1 MRKSISVAFFSLV
14 STLMVLGIVLM
25 GASEWVLFKNYFAKD
40 RYETLDQVVGV
51 TQRTAQYL
59 VQQAELPEGDE
70 LDALSTKLEIIGESA
85 EAYLFFTDNDGR
97 VMIASSPDKL
107 ESLTVPE
114 EMMEKIDASDA
125 DYYHVFGTLGG
136 MLDGKSYITVSEMRN
151 ENGQPS
157 GYLFLCSS
165 GEQLTQFKQQF
176 WSNFLLSACVMLL
189 CASILTKILMRQLTD
204 PLQKVTD
211 AAQRFGG
218 GDLSVRVEG
227 VEGEGEAADLA
238 RTFNRMADNIQMND
252 NSRGQFMGNIA
263 HELRTPMTTIKG
275 FVDGILDGTIPPD
288 MQNHYLQLVSEE
300 TGRLARLIQNML
312 DLSKLESGEYQVNAR
327 MFNIWE
333 TITGV
338 ALSAEQR
345 INDGMIDID
354 GLTMDEKVL
363 VYADPDLI
371 HQVVYNLLDNAIKFT
386 PAGGTI
392 RFGVEKL
399 GPEAEISIW
408 NSGQGISPEALPYV
422 FQRFYK
428 EDRSRGLHAR
438 GAGLGLNICK
448 VLVNLSGGQIRVESQ
463 QGEWCRFV
471 FTLPTVAPNPGG
483 ITCDYKCTTI
493 ADKNV
498 YRLDLETGKICNIP
512 VEENAV
518 VIRLGSFESQW
529 IQISNNGTDNKIS
542 HNSIRPEI
550 TIPLDA
556 EWKMKPLGKN
566 FCRFGYVDMSL
577 NRIEWENVEVKTF
590 IEQCDSTK
598 LLEKQQLRFSGAFG
612 TPKKITPAYPLA
624 CWYRVEFQMNEVPED
639 ICIFM
644 DRETMAGSYQLFIN
658 GKKADQKDWYD
669 VFVNDK
675 NNQALNIYS
684 MVKEGKNSIEIQMNI
699 EKDEDG
705 LRDPLYLWGSFGVT
719 ETAGIPLLTKQP
731 ETGCPDRHWCK
742 GFPYYSG
749 TMEYETCMKLE
760 IPVTEQQVNCFDIKL
775 GFQVPTYDCIET
787 RINGV
792 SLGVKAYTPYVW
804 QCPRD
809 VLQKDENIITIAVTN
824 TLANML
830 DGTYFDYDSQKLVNI
845 EP

>member
-227 VEGEGEAADLA
+227 VEGEGEVADLA

-275 FVDGILDGTIPPD
+275 FVDGILDGTIPPE

-333 TITGV
+333 TLTGV
-338 ALSAEQR
+338 ALAAEQR
-345 INDGMIDID
+345 INDGMIELE

-371 HQVVYNLLDNAIKFT
+371 HQVAYNLLDNAIKFT

-392 RFGVEKL
+392 RFSVEKL

-422 FQRFYK
+422 FERFYK

-438 GAGLGLNICK
+438 GSGLGLNICK
-448 VLVNLSGGQIRVESQ
+448 VLVNLAGGQIRVESQ

-471 FTLPTVAPNPGG
+471 FTLPTCSPNPGG
-483 ITCDYKCTTI
+483 MK
-493 ADKNV
+493 
-498 YRLDLETGKICNIP
+498 RLPDAAGQPGAVEDPASMKP
-512 VEENAV
+512 VE
-518 VIRLGSFESQW
+518 
-529 IQISNNGTDNKIS
+529 
-542 HNSIRPEI
+542 
-550 TIPLDA
+550 
-556 EWKMKPLGKN
+556 
-566 FCRFGYVDMSL
+566 
-577 NRIEWENVEVKTF
+577 
-590 IEQCDSTK
+590 
-598 LLEKQQLRFSGAFG
+598 
-612 TPKKITPAYPLA
+612 
-624 CWYRVEFQMNEVPED
+624 
-639 ICIFM
+639 
-644 DRETMAGSYQLFIN
+644 
-658 GKKADQKDWYD
+658 
-669 VFVNDK
+669 
-675 NNQALNIYS
+675 
-684 MVKEGKNSIEIQMNI
+684 
-699 EKDEDG
+699 
-705 LRDPLYLWGSFGVT
+705 
-719 ETAGIPLLTKQP
+719 
-731 ETGCPDRHWCK
+731 
-742 GFPYYSG
+742 
-749 TMEYETCMKLE
+749 
-760 IPVTEQQVNCFDIKL
+760 
-775 GFQVPTYDCIET
+775 
-787 RINGV
+787 
-792 SLGVKAYTPYVW
+792 
-804 QCPRD
+804 
-809 VLQKDENIITIAVTN
+809 
-824 TLANML
+824 
-830 DGTYFDYDSQKLVNI
+830 
-845 EP
+845 

>member
-1 MRKSISVAFFSLV
+1 MRKSISVAFFSTV

-227 VEGEGEAADLA
+227 VEGEGEVADLA
-238 RTFNRMADNIQMND
+238 RTFNQMAENIQSND

-333 TITGV
+333 TLTGV

-345 INDGMIDID
+345 INDGMIDLE

-371 HQVVYNLLDNAIKFT
+371 HQVAYNILDNAIKFT

-392 RFGVEKL
+392 KFHVEKL
-399 GPEAEISIW
+399 GPEVEISIW

-463 QGEWCRFV
+463 QGEWCQFV
-471 FTLPTVAPNPGG
+471 FTLPATPPNPSGM
-483 ITCDYKCTTI
+483 K
-493 ADKNV
+493 
-498 YRLDLETGKICNIP
+498 RLPDESGQPVP
-512 VEENAV
+512 VEDPA
-518 VIRLGSFESQW
+518 S
-529 IQISNNGTDNKIS
+529 
-542 HNSIRPEI
+542 
-550 TIPLDA
+550 
-556 EWKMKPLGKN
+556 MKP
-566 FCRFGYVDMSL
+566 
-577 NRIEWENVEVKTF
+577 
-590 IEQCDSTK
+590 
-598 LLEKQQLRFSGAFG
+598 
-612 TPKKITPAYPLA
+612 
-624 CWYRVEFQMNEVPED
+624 
-639 ICIFM
+639 
-644 DRETMAGSYQLFIN
+644 
-658 GKKADQKDWYD
+658 
-669 VFVNDK
+669 VN
-675 NNQALNIYS
+675 
-684 MVKEGKNSIEIQMNI
+684 
-699 EKDEDG
+699 
-705 LRDPLYLWGSFGVT
+705 
-719 ETAGIPLLTKQP
+719 
-731 ETGCPDRHWCK
+731 
-742 GFPYYSG
+742 
-749 TMEYETCMKLE
+749 
-760 IPVTEQQVNCFDIKL
+760 
-775 GFQVPTYDCIET
+775 
-787 RINGV
+787 
-792 SLGVKAYTPYVW
+792 
-804 QCPRD
+804 
-809 VLQKDENIITIAVTN
+809 
-824 TLANML
+824 
-830 DGTYFDYDSQKLVNI
+830 
-845 EP
+845 

>member
-70 LDALSTKLEIIGESA
+70 LDALSTKLEIISESA

-151 ENGQPS
+151 EHGQPS

-275 FVDGILDGTIPPD
+275 FVDGILDGTIPPE

-333 TITGV
+333 TLTGV
-338 ALSAEQR
+338 ALAAEQR
-345 INDGMIDID
+345 INDGMIELE

-371 HQVVYNLLDNAIKFT
+371 HQVAYNLLDNAIKFT

-392 RFGVEKL
+392 RFSVEKL

-422 FQRFYK
+422 FERFYK

-438 GAGLGLNICK
+438 GSGLGLNICK

-471 FTLPTVAPNPGG
+471 FTLPTCSPNPGG
-483 ITCDYKCTTI
+483 MK
-493 ADKNV
+493 
-498 YRLDLETGKICNIP
+498 RLPDAAGQPGAVEDPASMKP
-512 VEENAV
+512 VE
-518 VIRLGSFESQW
+518 
-529 IQISNNGTDNKIS
+529 
-542 HNSIRPEI
+542 
-550 TIPLDA
+550 
-556 EWKMKPLGKN
+556 
-566 FCRFGYVDMSL
+566 
-577 NRIEWENVEVKTF
+577 
-590 IEQCDSTK
+590 
-598 LLEKQQLRFSGAFG
+598 
-612 TPKKITPAYPLA
+612 
-624 CWYRVEFQMNEVPED
+624 
-639 ICIFM
+639 
-644 DRETMAGSYQLFIN
+644 
-658 GKKADQKDWYD
+658 
-669 VFVNDK
+669 
-675 NNQALNIYS
+675 
-684 MVKEGKNSIEIQMNI
+684 
-699 EKDEDG
+699 
-705 LRDPLYLWGSFGVT
+705 
-719 ETAGIPLLTKQP
+719 
-731 ETGCPDRHWCK
+731 
-742 GFPYYSG
+742 
-749 TMEYETCMKLE
+749 
-760 IPVTEQQVNCFDIKL
+760 
-775 GFQVPTYDCIET
+775 
-787 RINGV
+787 
-792 SLGVKAYTPYVW
+792 
-804 QCPRD
+804 
-809 VLQKDENIITIAVTN
+809 
-824 TLANML
+824 
-830 DGTYFDYDSQKLVNI
+830 
-845 EP
+845 

>member
-189 CASILTKILMRQLTD
+189 CASILTKLLMRKLTD

-227 VEGEGEAADLA
+227 VEGEGEVADLA
-238 RTFNRMADNIQMND
+238 RTFNRMADNIQTND

-275 FVDGILDGTIPPD
+275 FVDGMLDGTIPPD

-327 MFNIWE
+327 MFNIWD
-333 TITGV
+333 TLTGV

-345 INDGMIDID
+345 INDGMIEIE
-354 GLTMDEKVL
+354 GLTMDEKAL

-392 RFGVEKL
+392 RFSVEKL
-399 GPEAEISIW
+399 GPETEIAVW

-471 FTLPTVAPNPGG
+471 FTLPSQAPNPGG
-483 ITCDYKCTTI
+483 MK
-493 ADKNV
+493 
-498 YRLDLETGKICNIP
+498 RLPDEAGGAPAVEDPASMKP
-512 VEENAV
+512 VE
-518 VIRLGSFESQW
+518 
-529 IQISNNGTDNKIS
+529 
-542 HNSIRPEI
+542 
-550 TIPLDA
+550 
-556 EWKMKPLGKN
+556 
-566 FCRFGYVDMSL
+566 
-577 NRIEWENVEVKTF
+577 
-590 IEQCDSTK
+590 
-598 LLEKQQLRFSGAFG
+598 
-612 TPKKITPAYPLA
+612 
-624 CWYRVEFQMNEVPED
+624 
-639 ICIFM
+639 
-644 DRETMAGSYQLFIN
+644 
-658 GKKADQKDWYD
+658 
-669 VFVNDK
+669 
-675 NNQALNIYS
+675 
-684 MVKEGKNSIEIQMNI
+684 
-699 EKDEDG
+699 
-705 LRDPLYLWGSFGVT
+705 
-719 ETAGIPLLTKQP
+719 
-731 ETGCPDRHWCK
+731 
-742 GFPYYSG
+742 
-749 TMEYETCMKLE
+749 
-760 IPVTEQQVNCFDIKL
+760 
-775 GFQVPTYDCIET
+775 
-787 RINGV
+787 
-792 SLGVKAYTPYVW
+792 
-804 QCPRD
+804 
-809 VLQKDENIITIAVTN
+809 
-824 TLANML
+824 
-830 DGTYFDYDSQKLVNI
+830 
-845 EP
+845 

>member
-59 VQQAELPEGDE
+59 VQQAELPKGDE

-275 FVDGILDGTIPPD
+275 FVDGILDGTILPD

-333 TITGV
+333 TLTGV

-345 INDGMIDID
+345 INDGMIDLE

-371 HQVVYNLLDNAIKFT
+371 HQVAYNILDNAIKFT

-392 RFGVEKL
+392 KFHVEKL
-399 GPEAEISIW
+399 GPEVEISIW

-463 QGEWCRFV
+463 QGEWCQFV
-471 FTLPTVAPNPGG
+471 FTLPATPPNPSGM
-483 ITCDYKCTTI
+483 K
-493 ADKNV
+493 
-498 YRLDLETGKICNIP
+498 RLPDESGQPVP
-512 VEENAV
+512 VEDPA
-518 VIRLGSFESQW
+518 S
-529 IQISNNGTDNKIS
+529 
-542 HNSIRPEI
+542 
-550 TIPLDA
+550 
-556 EWKMKPLGKN
+556 MKP
-566 FCRFGYVDMSL
+566 
-577 NRIEWENVEVKTF
+577 
-590 IEQCDSTK
+590 
-598 LLEKQQLRFSGAFG
+598 
-612 TPKKITPAYPLA
+612 
-624 CWYRVEFQMNEVPED
+624 
-639 ICIFM
+639 
-644 DRETMAGSYQLFIN
+644 
-658 GKKADQKDWYD
+658 
-669 VFVNDK
+669 VN
-675 NNQALNIYS
+675 
-684 MVKEGKNSIEIQMNI
+684 
-699 EKDEDG
+699 
-705 LRDPLYLWGSFGVT
+705 
-719 ETAGIPLLTKQP
+719 
-731 ETGCPDRHWCK
+731 
-742 GFPYYSG
+742 
-749 TMEYETCMKLE
+749 
-760 IPVTEQQVNCFDIKL
+760 
-775 GFQVPTYDCIET
+775 
-787 RINGV
+787 
-792 SLGVKAYTPYVW
+792 
-804 QCPRD
+804 
-809 VLQKDENIITIAVTN
+809 
-824 TLANML
+824 
-830 DGTYFDYDSQKLVNI
+830 
-845 EP
+845 

>member
-227 VEGEGEAADLA
+227 VEGEGEVADLA

-275 FVDGILDGTIPPD
+275 FVDGMLDGTIPPD

-327 MFNIWE
+327 MFNIWD
-333 TITGV
+333 TLTGV

-345 INDGMIDID
+345 INDGMIEIE
-354 GLTMDEKVL
+354 GLTMDEKAL

-392 RFGVEKL
+392 RFSVEKL

-422 FQRFYK
+422 FERFYK

-438 GAGLGLNICK
+438 GSGLGLNICK
-448 VLVNLSGGQIRVESQ
+448 VLVNLAGGQIRVESQ

-471 FTLPTVAPNPGG
+471 FTLPTCSPNPGG
-483 ITCDYKCTTI
+483 MK
-493 ADKNV
+493 
-498 YRLDLETGKICNIP
+498 RLPDAAGQPGAVEEPASMKP
-512 VEENAV
+512 VE
-518 VIRLGSFESQW
+518 
-529 IQISNNGTDNKIS
+529 
-542 HNSIRPEI
+542 
-550 TIPLDA
+550 
-556 EWKMKPLGKN
+556 
-566 FCRFGYVDMSL
+566 
-577 NRIEWENVEVKTF
+577 
-590 IEQCDSTK
+590 
-598 LLEKQQLRFSGAFG
+598 
-612 TPKKITPAYPLA
+612 
-624 CWYRVEFQMNEVPED
+624 
-639 ICIFM
+639 
-644 DRETMAGSYQLFIN
+644 
-658 GKKADQKDWYD
+658 
-669 VFVNDK
+669 
-675 NNQALNIYS
+675 
-684 MVKEGKNSIEIQMNI
+684 
-699 EKDEDG
+699 
-705 LRDPLYLWGSFGVT
+705 
-719 ETAGIPLLTKQP
+719 
-731 ETGCPDRHWCK
+731 
-742 GFPYYSG
+742 
-749 TMEYETCMKLE
+749 
-760 IPVTEQQVNCFDIKL
+760 
-775 GFQVPTYDCIET
+775 
-787 RINGV
+787 
-792 SLGVKAYTPYVW
+792 
-804 QCPRD
+804 
-809 VLQKDENIITIAVTN
+809 
-824 TLANML
+824 
-830 DGTYFDYDSQKLVNI
+830 
-845 EP
+845 

>member
-25 GASEWVLFKNYFAKD
+25 SASEWVLFKNYFAKD

-151 ENGQPS
+151 EHGQPS

-371 HQVVYNLLDNAIKFT
+371 HQVVYNLLDNAIKFSAEGST
-386 PAGGTI
+386 MGLSITAKGGKAHVAVRNHGDTI
-392 RFGVEKL
+392 PPDELAMIFDRFHKSDKSRSVDREGV
-399 GPEAEISIW
+399 
-408 NSGQGISPEALPYV
+408 
-422 FQRFYK
+422 
-428 EDRSRGLHAR
+428 
-438 GAGLGLNICK
+438 GLGLYIVKTILNNHKENIS
-448 VLVNLSGGQIRVESQ
+448 VTSQ
-463 QGEWCRFV
+463 DGVTEFV
-471 FTLPTVAPNPGG
+471 FTL
-483 ITCDYKCTTI
+483 
-493 ADKNV
+493 
-498 YRLDLETGKICNIP
+498 
-512 VEENAV
+512 
-518 VIRLGSFESQW
+518 
-529 IQISNNGTDNKIS
+529 
-542 HNSIRPEI
+542 
-550 TIPLDA
+550 
-556 EWKMKPLGKN
+556 
-566 FCRFGYVDMSL
+566 
-577 NRIEWENVEVKTF
+577 
-590 IEQCDSTK
+590 
-598 LLEKQQLRFSGAFG
+598 
-612 TPKKITPAYPLA
+612 
-624 CWYRVEFQMNEVPED
+624 
-639 ICIFM
+639 
-644 DRETMAGSYQLFIN
+644 
-658 GKKADQKDWYD
+658 
-669 VFVNDK
+669 
-675 NNQALNIYS
+675 
-684 MVKEGKNSIEIQMNI
+684 
-699 EKDEDG
+699 
-705 LRDPLYLWGSFGVT
+705 
-719 ETAGIPLLTKQP
+719 
-731 ETGCPDRHWCK
+731 
-742 GFPYYSG
+742 
-749 TMEYETCMKLE
+749 
-760 IPVTEQQVNCFDIKL
+760 
-775 GFQVPTYDCIET
+775 
-787 RINGV
+787 
-792 SLGVKAYTPYVW
+792 
-804 QCPRD
+804 
-809 VLQKDENIITIAVTN
+809 
-824 TLANML
+824 TLA
-830 DGTYFDYDSQKLVNI
+830 
-845 EP
+845 

>member
-151 ENGQPS
+151 EHGQPS

-386 PAGGTI
+386 PAGRHHPLQG
-392 RFGVEKL
+392 GKA
-399 GPEAEISIW
+399 GPGSRDLHLELR
-408 NSGQGISPEALPYV
+408 SGHQPGGAALRVPAVLQGGPLPRPARPGRGPWPEHLQGAGEPFRRADPGGEPAGRV
-422 FQRFYK
+422 VPVRVH
-428 EDRSRGLHAR
+428 SAHR
-438 GAGLGLNICK
+438 GAEP
-448 VLVNLSGGQIRVESQ
+448 RRHE
-463 QGEWCRFV
+463 
-471 FTLPTVAPNPGG
+471 AP
-483 ITCDYKCTTI
+483 
-493 ADKNV
+493 
-498 YRLDLETGKICNIP
+498 
-512 VEENAV
+512 
-518 VIRLGSFESQW
+518 
-529 IQISNNGTDNKIS
+529 
-542 HNSIRPEI
+542 
-550 TIPLDA
+550 
-556 EWKMKPLGKN
+556 
-566 FCRFGYVDMSL
+566 
-577 NRIEWENVEVKTF
+577 
-590 IEQCDSTK
+590 
-598 LLEKQQLRFSGAFG
+598 
-612 TPKKITPAYPLA
+612 
-624 CWYRVEFQMNEVPED
+624 
-639 ICIFM
+639 
-644 DRETMAGSYQLFIN
+644 AG
-658 GKKADQKDWYD
+658 
-669 VFVNDK
+669 
-675 NNQALNIYS
+675 
-684 MVKEGKNSIEIQMNI
+684 
-699 EKDEDG
+699 
-705 LRDPLYLWGSFGVT
+705 
-719 ETAGIPLLTKQP
+719 
-731 ETGCPDRHWCK
+731 
-742 GFPYYSG
+742 
-749 TMEYETCMKLE
+749 
-760 IPVTEQQVNCFDIKL
+760 
-775 GFQVPTYDCIET
+775 
-787 RINGV
+787 
-792 SLGVKAYTPYVW
+792 
-804 QCPRD
+804 
-809 VLQKDENIITIAVTN
+809 
-824 TLANML
+824 
-830 DGTYFDYDSQKLVNI
+830 
-845 EP
+845 

>member
-1 MRKSISVAFFSLV
+1 MRKSISTAFFSLV

-151 ENGQPS
+151 EHGQPS

-189 CASILTKILMRQLTD
+189 CASILTKLLMRKLTD

-227 VEGEGEAADLA
+227 VEGEGEVADLA
-238 RTFNRMADNIQMND
+238 RTFNRMADNIQTND

-275 FVDGILDGTIPPD
+275 FVDGMLDGTIPPD

-327 MFNIWE
+327 MFNIWD
-333 TITGV
+333 TLTGV

-345 INDGMIDID
+345 INDGMIEIE
-354 GLTMDEKVL
+354 GLTMDEKAL

-392 RFGVEKL
+392 RFSVEKL
-399 GPEAEISIW
+399 GPETEIAVW

-471 FTLPTVAPNPGG
+471 FTLPSQAPNPGG
-483 ITCDYKCTTI
+483 MK
-493 ADKNV
+493 
-498 YRLDLETGKICNIP
+498 RLPDEAGGAPAVEDPASMKP
-512 VEENAV
+512 VE
-518 VIRLGSFESQW
+518 
-529 IQISNNGTDNKIS
+529 
-542 HNSIRPEI
+542 
-550 TIPLDA
+550 
-556 EWKMKPLGKN
+556 
-566 FCRFGYVDMSL
+566 
-577 NRIEWENVEVKTF
+577 
-590 IEQCDSTK
+590 
-598 LLEKQQLRFSGAFG
+598 
-612 TPKKITPAYPLA
+612 
-624 CWYRVEFQMNEVPED
+624 
-639 ICIFM
+639 
-644 DRETMAGSYQLFIN
+644 
-658 GKKADQKDWYD
+658 
-669 VFVNDK
+669 
-675 NNQALNIYS
+675 
-684 MVKEGKNSIEIQMNI
+684 
-699 EKDEDG
+699 
-705 LRDPLYLWGSFGVT
+705 
-719 ETAGIPLLTKQP
+719 
-731 ETGCPDRHWCK
+731 
-742 GFPYYSG
+742 
-749 TMEYETCMKLE
+749 
-760 IPVTEQQVNCFDIKL
+760 
-775 GFQVPTYDCIET
+775 
-787 RINGV
+787 
-792 SLGVKAYTPYVW
+792 
-804 QCPRD
+804 
-809 VLQKDENIITIAVTN
+809 
-824 TLANML
+824 
-830 DGTYFDYDSQKLVNI
+830 
-845 EP
+845 

>member
-275 FVDGILDGTIPPD
+275 FVDGILDGTIPPE

-333 TITGV
+333 TLTGV
-338 ALSAEQR
+338 ALAAEQR
-345 INDGMIDID
+345 INDGMIELE

-371 HQVVYNLLDNAIKFT
+371 HQVAYNLLDNAIKFT

-392 RFGVEKL
+392 RFRVEKL

-422 FQRFYK
+422 FERFYK

-438 GAGLGLNICK
+438 GSGLGLNICK

-471 FTLPTVAPNPGG
+471 FTLPTCSPNPGG
-483 ITCDYKCTTI
+483 MK
-493 ADKNV
+493 
-498 YRLDLETGKICNIP
+498 RLPDAAGQPGAVEEPASMKP
-512 VEENAV
+512 VE
-518 VIRLGSFESQW
+518 
-529 IQISNNGTDNKIS
+529 
-542 HNSIRPEI
+542 
-550 TIPLDA
+550 
-556 EWKMKPLGKN
+556 
-566 FCRFGYVDMSL
+566 
-577 NRIEWENVEVKTF
+577 
-590 IEQCDSTK
+590 
-598 LLEKQQLRFSGAFG
+598 
-612 TPKKITPAYPLA
+612 
-624 CWYRVEFQMNEVPED
+624 
-639 ICIFM
+639 
-644 DRETMAGSYQLFIN
+644 
-658 GKKADQKDWYD
+658 
-669 VFVNDK
+669 
-675 NNQALNIYS
+675 
-684 MVKEGKNSIEIQMNI
+684 
-699 EKDEDG
+699 
-705 LRDPLYLWGSFGVT
+705 
-719 ETAGIPLLTKQP
+719 
-731 ETGCPDRHWCK
+731 
-742 GFPYYSG
+742 
-749 TMEYETCMKLE
+749 
-760 IPVTEQQVNCFDIKL
+760 
-775 GFQVPTYDCIET
+775 
-787 RINGV
+787 
-792 SLGVKAYTPYVW
+792 
-804 QCPRD
+804 
-809 VLQKDENIITIAVTN
+809 
-824 TLANML
+824 
-830 DGTYFDYDSQKLVNI
+830 
-845 EP
+845 

>member
-25 GASEWVLFKNYFAKD
+25 GFSEWVLFSNYFASD

-51 TQRTAQYL
+51 TQRAAQYL
-59 VQQAELPEGDE
+59 VQEAELPEGDE
-70 LDALSTKLEIIGESA
+70 LDTLSTKLEIIGESA
-85 EAYLFFTDNDGR
+85 EAYLFFTDNDGSIL
-97 VMIASSPDKL
+97 IASNPEMLHGDTVDEAVLTKADSVDKN
-107 ESLTVPE
+107 
-114 EMMEKIDASDA
+114 
-125 DYYHVFGTLGG
+125 YHLFST
-136 MLDGKSYITVSEMRN
+136 LDGVLAEKSYISVSEMRS
-151 ENGQPS
+151 ERGGHS

-165 GEQLTQFKQQF
+165 GEQLAEFKQQF

-238 RTFNRMADNIQMND
+238 RTFNRMADNIQTND

-275 FVDGILDGTIPPD
+275 FVDGILDGTIPPEL
-288 MQNHYLQLVSEE
+288 QNHYLQLVSEE

-345 INDGMIDID
+345 INDGMIEID

-392 RFGVEKL
+392 RFKVEKL

-448 VLVNLSGGQIRVESQ
+448 VLVNLSGGQIRVESE

-483 ITCDYKCTTI
+483 MK
-493 ADKNV
+493 
-498 YRLDLETGKICNIP
+498 RLPDESGGEPAVEDPASMKP
-512 VEENAV
+512 VE
-518 VIRLGSFESQW
+518 
-529 IQISNNGTDNKIS
+529 
-542 HNSIRPEI
+542 
-550 TIPLDA
+550 
-556 EWKMKPLGKN
+556 
-566 FCRFGYVDMSL
+566 
-577 NRIEWENVEVKTF
+577 
-590 IEQCDSTK
+590 
-598 LLEKQQLRFSGAFG
+598 
-612 TPKKITPAYPLA
+612 
-624 CWYRVEFQMNEVPED
+624 
-639 ICIFM
+639 
-644 DRETMAGSYQLFIN
+644 
-658 GKKADQKDWYD
+658 
-669 VFVNDK
+669 
-675 NNQALNIYS
+675 
-684 MVKEGKNSIEIQMNI
+684 
-699 EKDEDG
+699 
-705 LRDPLYLWGSFGVT
+705 
-719 ETAGIPLLTKQP
+719 
-731 ETGCPDRHWCK
+731 
-742 GFPYYSG
+742 
-749 TMEYETCMKLE
+749 
-760 IPVTEQQVNCFDIKL
+760 
-775 GFQVPTYDCIET
+775 
-787 RINGV
+787 
-792 SLGVKAYTPYVW
+792 
-804 QCPRD
+804 
-809 VLQKDENIITIAVTN
+809 
-824 TLANML
+824 
-830 DGTYFDYDSQKLVNI
+830 
-845 EP
+845 

>member
-114 EMMEKIDASDA
+114 EMMEKIDASGA

-189 CASILTKILMRQLTD
+189 CASILTKLLMRKLTD

-227 VEGEGEAADLA
+227 VEGEGEVADLA
-238 RTFNRMADNIQMND
+238 RTFNRMADNIQTND

-275 FVDGILDGTIPPD
+275 FVDGILDGTIPPE

-333 TITGV
+333 TLTGV
-338 ALSAEQR
+338 ALAAEQR
-345 INDGMIDID
+345 INDGMIELE

-371 HQVVYNLLDNAIKFT
+371 HQVAYNLLDNAIKFT

-392 RFGVEKL
+392 RFSVEKL
-399 GPEAEISIW
+399 GPETEIAVW

-471 FTLPTVAPNPGG
+471 FTLPSQAPNPGG
-483 ITCDYKCTTI
+483 MK
-493 ADKNV
+493 
-498 YRLDLETGKICNIP
+498 RLPDEAGGAPAVEDPASMKP
-512 VEENAV
+512 VE
-518 VIRLGSFESQW
+518 
-529 IQISNNGTDNKIS
+529 
-542 HNSIRPEI
+542 
-550 TIPLDA
+550 
-556 EWKMKPLGKN
+556 
-566 FCRFGYVDMSL
+566 
-577 NRIEWENVEVKTF
+577 
-590 IEQCDSTK
+590 
-598 LLEKQQLRFSGAFG
+598 
-612 TPKKITPAYPLA
+612 
-624 CWYRVEFQMNEVPED
+624 
-639 ICIFM
+639 
-644 DRETMAGSYQLFIN
+644 
-658 GKKADQKDWYD
+658 
-669 VFVNDK
+669 
-675 NNQALNIYS
+675 
-684 MVKEGKNSIEIQMNI
+684 
-699 EKDEDG
+699 
-705 LRDPLYLWGSFGVT
+705 
-719 ETAGIPLLTKQP
+719 
-731 ETGCPDRHWCK
+731 
-742 GFPYYSG
+742 
-749 TMEYETCMKLE
+749 
-760 IPVTEQQVNCFDIKL
+760 
-775 GFQVPTYDCIET
+775 
-787 RINGV
+787 
-792 SLGVKAYTPYVW
+792 
-804 QCPRD
+804 
-809 VLQKDENIITIAVTN
+809 
-824 TLANML
+824 
-830 DGTYFDYDSQKLVNI
+830 
-845 EP
+845 

>member
-25 GASEWVLFKNYFAKD
+25 GFSEWVLFSNYFASD

-51 TQRTAQYL
+51 TQRAAQYL
-59 VQQAELPEGDE
+59 VQEAELPEGDE
-70 LDALSTKLEIIGESA
+70 LDTLSTKLEIIGESA
-85 EAYLFFTDNDGR
+85 EAYLFFTDNDGSIL
-97 VMIASSPDKL
+97 IASNPEMLHGDTVDEAVLTKADSVDKN
-107 ESLTVPE
+107 
-114 EMMEKIDASDA
+114 
-125 DYYHVFGTLGG
+125 YHLFST
-136 MLDGKSYITVSEMRN
+136 LDGVLAEKSYISVSEMRS
-151 ENGQPS
+151 ERGGHS

-165 GEQLTQFKQQF
+165 GEQLAEFKQQF

-189 CASILTKILMRQLTD
+189 CASVLTKLLMRRLTD

-227 VEGEGEAADLA
+227 VEGEGEVADLA
-238 RTFNRMADNIQMND
+238 RTFNRMAENIQSND

-288 MQNHYLQLVSEE
+288 LQNHCLQLVSEE

-333 TITGV
+333 TVTGV

-345 INDGMIDID
+345 INDGMIEIE

-392 RFGVEKL
+392 RFSVERL
-399 GPEAEISIW
+399 GPEVEIAIW

-471 FTLPTVAPNPGG
+471 FTLPSQAPNPGG
-483 ITCDYKCTTI
+483 MK
-493 ADKNV
+493 
-498 YRLDLETGKICNIP
+498 RLPDESGGSPAVEDPASMKP
-512 VEENAV
+512 VE
-518 VIRLGSFESQW
+518 
-529 IQISNNGTDNKIS
+529 
-542 HNSIRPEI
+542 
-550 TIPLDA
+550 
-556 EWKMKPLGKN
+556 
-566 FCRFGYVDMSL
+566 
-577 NRIEWENVEVKTF
+577 
-590 IEQCDSTK
+590 
-598 LLEKQQLRFSGAFG
+598 
-612 TPKKITPAYPLA
+612 
-624 CWYRVEFQMNEVPED
+624 
-639 ICIFM
+639 
-644 DRETMAGSYQLFIN
+644 
-658 GKKADQKDWYD
+658 
-669 VFVNDK
+669 
-675 NNQALNIYS
+675 
-684 MVKEGKNSIEIQMNI
+684 
-699 EKDEDG
+699 
-705 LRDPLYLWGSFGVT
+705 
-719 ETAGIPLLTKQP
+719 
-731 ETGCPDRHWCK
+731 
-742 GFPYYSG
+742 
-749 TMEYETCMKLE
+749 
-760 IPVTEQQVNCFDIKL
+760 
-775 GFQVPTYDCIET
+775 
-787 RINGV
+787 
-792 SLGVKAYTPYVW
+792 
-804 QCPRD
+804 
-809 VLQKDENIITIAVTN
+809 
-824 TLANML
+824 
-830 DGTYFDYDSQKLVNI
+830 
-845 EP
+845 

>member
-392 RFGVEKL
+392 RFGVEKGRMFFIL
-399 GPEAEISIW
+399 LIVVLACG
-408 NSGQGISPEALPYV
+408 
-422 FQRFYK
+422 
-428 EDRSRGLHAR
+428 
-438 GAGLGLNICK
+438 GAGL
-448 VLVNLSGGQIRVESQ
+448 V
-463 QGEWCRFV
+463 QG
-471 FTLPTVAPNPGG
+471 
-483 ITCDYKCTTI
+483 
-493 ADKNV
+493 
-498 YRLDLETGKICNIP
+498 
-512 VEENAV
+512 V
-518 VIRLGSFESQW
+518 VGSDE
-529 IQISNNGTDNKIS
+529 
-542 HNSIRPEI
+542 
-550 TIPLDA
+550 
-556 EWKMKPLGKN
+556 
-566 FCRFGYVDMSL
+566 
-577 NRIEWENVEVKTF
+577 
-590 IEQCDSTK
+590 
-598 LLEKQQLRFSGAFG
+598 
-612 TPKKITPAYPLA
+612 
-624 CWYRVEFQMNEVPED
+624 EVP
-639 ICIFM
+639 
-644 DRETMAGSYQLFIN
+644 A
-658 GKKADQKDWYD
+658 
-669 VFVNDK
+669 
-675 NNQALNIYS
+675 ALNAFI
-684 MVKEGKNSIEIQMNI
+684 
-699 EKDEDG
+699 
-705 LRDPLYLWGSFGVT
+705 
-719 ETAGIPLLTKQP
+719 
-731 ETGCPDRHWCK
+731 
-742 GFPYYSG
+742 
-749 TMEYETCMKLE
+749 
-760 IPVTEQQVNCFDIKL
+760 
-775 GFQVPTYDCIET
+775 
-787 RINGV
+787 
-792 SLGVKAYTPYVW
+792 SLGVPALAV
-804 QCPRD
+804 
-809 VLQKDENIITIAVTN
+809 VLTAVSIPLSVAMYKRQKYA
-824 TLANML
+824 
-830 DGTYFDYDSQKLVNI
+830 
-845 EP
+845 